1 MSDPTYKDLTGK
13 VIAFSYYGLLKTG
26 DNIEIPT
33 VPGERSP
40 TVVTNNPAA
49 KTNVTPRA
57 LVGISDGCGNRTS
70 LMLGRHDA
78 CHRAGAA
85 IYGPLYL
92 NDDTD
97 TGLADPVNT
106 NCTIALKVDNGGVC
120 IADALIVDGSTGNLT
135 STIKGSFCNIG
146 NTCVANDGDA
156 GTGNLNV
163 QCNTILGSDNGN
175 FTVSCGDFFVGGN
188 DGSNGRCASID
199 AATGNTF
206 IKGVLT
212 VDGDIRGKNDIIAF
226 YTSDERLKTD
236 LNKIENSNSIINSLT
251 GYTFNWDSTKIDREG
266 SDIGIMAQDA
276 QKVLPVIVKERDNGY
291 LAVDYIKL
299 IPVMIEEI
307 KSLNNRIIT
316 LEEQL
321 NN

>member
-1 MSDPTYKDLTGK
+1 MADPTYKDLTGK

-33 VPGERSP
+33 TTGGGRDID
-40 TVVTNNPAA
+40 VVANNPAVNLA
-49 KTNVTPRA
+49 SQCEPRA
-57 LVGISDGCGNRTS
+57 VVGISDGCGNRTS
-70 LMLGRHDA
+70 LMLGRNK
-78 CHRAGAA
+78 AGATMC
-85 IYGPLYL
+85 GPFLISDD
-92 NDDTD
+92 NDFGCVDTF
-97 TGLADPVNT
+97 NT
-106 NCTIALKVDNGGVC
+106 NSTIALQVDNGGAC
-120 IADALIVDGSTGNLT
+120 IKDALHVDGSVGTLT
-135 STIKGSFCNIG
+135 STIRGDFCNIG
-146 NTCVANDGDA
+146 NTCVANDGT

-163 QCNTILGSDNGN
+163 QCNTILGSTNGN
-175 FTVSCGDFFVGGN
+175 FTVSCGDFYVGGT
-188 DGSNGRCASID
+188 DVPNGRCASID
-199 AATGNTF
+199 AATGDTF

-266 SDIGIMAQDA
+266 SDIGIIAQDA

>member
-1 MSDPTYKDLTGK
+1 MPAPVYKDLTGK

-33 VPGERSP
+33 EIGGGRDA
-40 TVVTNNPAA
+40 TVIANNPIVNN
-49 KTNVTPRA
+49 TCTPRA
-57 LVGISDGCGNRTS
+57 VAGISDGCGNRTS
-70 LMLGRHDA
+70 LMLGRNK
-78 CHRAGAA
+78 AGATMC
-85 IYGPLYL
+85 GPFLIS
-92 NDDTD
+92 DDD
-97 TGLADPVNT
+97 NFGCVDIINGS
-106 NCTIALKVDNGGVC
+106 CTIALQVDNGGVC
-120 IADALIVDGSTGNLT
+120 IADALHVDGSVGTLT
-135 STIKGSFCNIG
+135 STIRGDFCNIG
-146 NTCVANDGDA
+146 DTCI
-156 GTGNLNV
+156 TG
-163 QCNTILGSDNGN
+163 
-175 FTVSCGDFFVGGN
+175 
-188 DGSNGRCASID
+188 A
-199 AATGNTF
+199 
-206 IKGVLT
+206 LT
-212 VDGDIRGKNDIIAF
+212 VDGATCLKSTLTVDDATCLKSNLTVDGATALGGTLTVTGDIRSTNDIIAF

>member
-1 MSDPTYKDLTGK
+1 MPVPVYKDLTGK

-33 VPGERSP
+33 EIGGGRDG
-40 TVVTNNPAA
+40 TVITNNIIVNN
-49 KTNVTPRA
+49 TCTPRA
-57 LVGISDGCGNRTS
+57 VAGISDGCGNRTS
-70 LMLGRHDA
+70 LMLGRNK
-78 CHRAGAA
+78 AGATMC
-85 IYGPLYL
+85 GPFLIS
-92 NDDTD
+92 DDKNFGCVD
-97 TGLADPVNT
+97 TINGS
-106 NCTIALKVDNGGVC
+106 CTIALQVDNGGAC
-120 IADALIVDGSTGNLT
+120 IKDALHVDGSVGTLT
-135 STIKGSFCNIG
+135 STIKGNFCNIG
-146 NTCVANDGDA
+146 DTCITD
-156 GTGNLNV
+156 T
-163 QCNTILGSDNGN
+163 
-175 FTVSCGDFFVGGN
+175 
-188 DGSNGRCASID
+188 
-199 AATGNTF
+199 
-206 IKGVLT
+206 LT
-212 VDGDIRGKNDIIAF
+212 VDGATCLKSTLTVDAATCLKSNLTVDGTTALGGSLTVGGDIRSCNDIIAF
-226 YTSDERLKTD
+226 YASDERLKTD

>member
-1 MSDPTYKDLTGK
+1 MAVPIYKDLTGK

-26 DNIEIPT
+26 DNIEIPKQA
-33 VPGERSP
+33 GSP
-40 TVVTNNPAA
+40 RDATVVTPNPAA
-49 KTNVTPRA
+49 KGTADPRA
-57 LVGISDGCGNRTS
+57 VVGISDGCGNRTS
-70 LMLGRHDA
+70 LMLGRNK
-78 CHRAGAA
+78 AGATMC
-85 IYGPLYL
+85 GPFLI
-92 NDDTD
+92 NDDNNFGLDD
-97 TGLADPVNT
+97 TFNS
-106 NCTIALKVDNGGVC
+106 NSTIALQVSNGGAC
-120 IADALIVDGSTGNLT
+120 IADALHVDGSVGTLT
-135 STIKGSFCNIG
+135 STIRGDFCNIG
-146 NTCVANDGDA
+146 NTCIANDGT

-163 QCNTILGSDNGN
+163 QCNTILGSDNSN
-175 FTVSCGDFFVGGN
+175 YTVSCGDFYVGGTN
-188 DGSNGRCASID
+188 APNGRCASIN

-276 QKVLPVIVKERDNGY
+276 QKVLPIIVKERDNGY